1 MFPLIRNFDAFA
13 DAVGD
18 QPFSSDDFI
27 NKLSPTGPWDLVIQ
41 LLAFLVLIL
50 IVFFIGYKP
59 VKKMVARRKEHIARE
74 IAEAEEAKKVALDA
88 AAKADSV
95 VAEGKKQAASIVEAA
110 RAEGEAERAKILS
123 LAEEEAAAKKKQ
135 ADIDIALAKEK
146 SRQEV
151 RDEIV
156 DVALLASEAVLG
168 REVSEEDGK
177 RLVASFVEDLEKGR

>member
-1 MFPLIRNFDAFA
+1 MFDASSGP
-13 DAVGD
+13 VSD

-27 NKLSPTGPWDLVIQ
+27 NKLFPNGPWDIVIQ
-41 LLAFLVLIL
+41 LIAFVVLIL

-59 VKKMVARRKEHIARE
+59 VKKMVAKRKAHIASE

-88 AAKADSV
+88 AAKASSV
-95 VAEGKKQAASIVEAA
+95 IEDGKKEAASIVEAA

-156 DVALLASEAVLG
+156 DVALLASQAVLG
-168 REVSEEDGK
+168 REVNEEDGK
-177 RLVASFVEDLEKGR
+177 RLVASFVEDLEEGR